1 MLQREIKKLF
11 WDILLAGE
19 DIQIFTENVEFA
31 EYKLNRLL
39 QAAVERKLG
48 IIGEA
53 VGHVIRLEPALNEI
67 IIDAPHIIS
76 LRNRLIHGYDSLSSE
91 IIWGICEHDL
101 PVLMKTIRTCI
112 ETDEVKDST
121 TG

>member
-1 MLQREIKKLF
+1 M
-11 WDILLAGE
+11 
-19 DIQIFTENVEFA
+19 
-31 EYKLNRLL
+31 L

-53 VGHVIRLEPALNEI
+53 IGHAVRLEPTLKEI

-91 IIWGICEHDL
+91 IIWGVCEHDL
-101 PVLMKTIRTCI
+101 PILLKTIRACI
-112 ETDEVKDST
+112 DSYDDI
-121 TG
+121 